1 MRQQSKKEIEEGT
14 GIVLMCLRLYLPQ
27 QYPTRLNHQEALM
40 AHPTEVD
47 WQIMFFK
54 AACG

>member
-47 WQIMFFK
+47 
-54 AACG
+54 